1 MENKEIIYINEIT
14 YEDIKD
20 VLAIY
25 HQGIME
31 GHATFQTELPS
42 VEEWDKGHLP
52 FGRVK
57 ATNEE
62 GKMLGWIAL
71 TPTSNRCCYKGV
83 ADVSIYIDKDA
94 RKKGIGEKLI
104 QAIIEVSESNGIWTL
119 QSGIFDINKA
129 SLALHT
135 KCGFRTIGYRE
146 RVAKDLHGVWRDVV
160 LMEKRSQNPMYL

>member
-14 YEDIKD
+14 YEDIED

-31 GHATFQTELPS
+31 GNATFQTELPS

-52 FGRVK
+52 FGRLK

-71 TPTSNRCCYKGV
+71 TPTSNRCCFKGV
-83 ADVSIYIDKDA
+83 ADVSIV
-94 RKKGIGEKLI
+94 
-104 QAIIEVSESNGIWTL
+104 EVSESNGIWTL

-146 RVAKDLHGVWRDVV
+146 RVAKDLHGAWRDVV